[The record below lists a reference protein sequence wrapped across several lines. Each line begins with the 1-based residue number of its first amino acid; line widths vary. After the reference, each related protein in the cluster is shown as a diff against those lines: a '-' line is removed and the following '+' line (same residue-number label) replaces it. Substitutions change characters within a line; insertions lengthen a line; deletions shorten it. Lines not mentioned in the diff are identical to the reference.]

1 MKKILFALALVFGAF
16 TANAQLKA
24 STTAVSLQ
32 EGMSTMNYSFTMP
45 NEASEEQINKVKDYY
60 KNYFTVAYDS
70 KSHVAKIHL
79 TENKEMN
86 RKVIQR
92 FLMSSGVQTVTVDGK
107 DMTVPNMYEQYLADK
122 K

>member
-16 TANAQLKA
+16 TANAQAKA
-24 STTAVSLQ
+24 STTAASLQ
-32 EGMSTMNYSFTMP
+32 DGMKTMNYSFTMP
-45 NEASEEQINKVKDYY
+45 DEVSEEHINKVKDNY
-60 KNYFTVAYDS
+60 KNFFTVAYNAQ
-70 KSHVAKIHL
+70 SHVAKIHL

-92 FLMSSGVQTVTVDGK
+92 FLMSSGVKTVSVDGK